1 MAKHLFK
8 EPKLRLSFRYGVV
21 RVKLTGAGKLS
32 TQRTQRAQRAQR
44 KDKEE

>member
-32 TQRTQRAQRAQR
+32 TQRAQR